1 MTRRLVT
8 TAGLLVLTACA
19 TRTAGV
25 DQRLILPEGGKR
37 YELEDRQA
45 FVFPA
50 PQGNASPGFPQGFG
64 ARDLPPTTLCA
75 RFVVDPDGGIRDVAA
90 IREVGCMDPAAQPLL
105 GKAVLDAVSAW
116 RFKPA
121 MFCTYPDAA
130 ARDRDWNGD
139 GCTGAVVEARPVAVT
154 LAYAFTFE
162 VRNGRHQVGAARVG
176 GR

>member
-1 MTRRLVT
+1 
-8 TAGLLVLTACA
+8 
-19 TRTAGV
+19 
-25 DQRLILPEGGKR
+25 
-37 YELEDRQA
+37 
-45 FVFPA
+45 
-50 PQGNASPGFPQGFG
+50 
-64 ARDLPPTTLCA
+64 
-75 RFVVDPDGGIRDVAA
+75 
-90 IREVGCMDPAAQPLL
+90 MDPAAQPLL

-130 ARDRDWNGD
+130 TRDRDWNGD